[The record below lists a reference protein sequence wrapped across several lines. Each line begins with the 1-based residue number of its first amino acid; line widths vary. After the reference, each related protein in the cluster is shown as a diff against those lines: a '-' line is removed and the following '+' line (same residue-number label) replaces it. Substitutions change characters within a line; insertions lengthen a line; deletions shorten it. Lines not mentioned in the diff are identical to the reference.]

1 MNLNCLQI
9 IMKMPHCEFGTG
21 SIYIYIYIYFFSLRI
36 LFLPF
41 LSFISKLA
49 QLTHKPM
56 SSGNIVTT
64 YYVYLVGAV

>member
-1 MNLNCLQI
+1 MNLDCLQI

-21 SIYIYIYIYFFSLRI
+21 SIYIYIFLFSQN
-36 LFLPF
+36 PF
-41 LSFISKLA
+41 SPLLSFISKLA